1 MMNALP
7 ANALKLLV
15 LFGFLLIT
23 LDLLLVRWLKL
34 SKFAWKRIEYIWLG
48 TVALGL
54 ISASA
59 EVRNWLAAQQ
69 AQTAKLRA
77 ETQFS
82 LLRNCAGEVAPPS
95 YICRKF
101 VRTEYSPDNLDEIQ
115 AEYDKFCEWNKQ
127 LLVKLPVR
135 LIDDLPDL
143 KYSDYEPEK
152 NPNDEVLIEYLSTI
166 KMYFSNYQ
174 TYRNEYIVLNKASTK
189 SNFEI
194 TLFCLSP
201 IFLCFALALRITKVT
216 GEINLEK

>member
-82 LLRNCAGEVAPPS
+82 LLRSWAGEVSPQATYAENLLEPS
-95 YICRKF
+95 VLLIILMKF
-101 VRTEYSPDNLDEIQ
+101 
-115 AEYDKFCEWNKQ
+115 K
-127 LLVKLPVR
+127 
-135 LIDDLPDL
+135 
-143 KYSDYEPEK
+143 
-152 NPNDEVLIEYLSTI
+152 LSTI
-166 KMYFSNYQ
+166 SFANGINNYW
-174 TYRNEYIVLNKASTK
+174 
-189 SNFEI
+189 
-194 TLFCLSP
+194 
-201 IFLCFALALRITKVT
+201 
-216 GEINLEK
+216 